1 MVNPSSHTNH
11 QPSNEIL
18 GDLYQGVPIADSVQ
32 HVDHTQQ
39 GIYAYY

>member
-11 QPSNEIL
+11 QPSNEIH
-18 GDLYQGVPIADSVQ
+18 GDLDQSVPLPDSVQ

-39 GIYAYY
+39 GINAYY